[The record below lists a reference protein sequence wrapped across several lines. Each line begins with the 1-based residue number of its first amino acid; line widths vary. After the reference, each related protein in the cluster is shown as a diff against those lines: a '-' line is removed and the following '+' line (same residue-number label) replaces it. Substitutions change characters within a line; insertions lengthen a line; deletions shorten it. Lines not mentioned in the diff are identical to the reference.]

1 MTNRLK
7 PVETKCPLFL
17 LHEKYTKEMLIR
29 IQRIL
34 YEVIDVNVFNTKVN
48 LIR

>member
-7 PVETKCPLFL
+7 PVEAKCLLFL
-17 LHEKYTKEMLIR
+17 LHQKYTKEMLMR
-29 IQRIL
+29 IQRIR
-34 YEVIDVNVFNTKVN
+34 YDVIDVNVFNTKVN

>member
-7 PVETKCPLFL
+7 PVEAKCLLFL
-17 LHEKYTKEMLIR
+17 LKYTKEMLMR
-29 IQRIL
+29 IQRL
-34 YEVIDVNVFNTKVN
+34 RYDVIDVKVFNTKVN